1 MLIQATMRIR
11 NKIKIA
17 LQNIF
22 KFNYLQLSKPNSVFT
37 MRNGWYFVPTRVN
50 MWEPWVWGEV
60 YDTAQALSD
69 KRPKYAG
76 VSIHMS
82 GYMLGYDVQF
92 KSQLEHPYDLVDV
105 IK

>member
-1 MLIQATMRIR
+1 MLIQTVIHIW

-17 LQNIF
+17 VRNIF
-22 KFNYLQLSKPNSVFT
+22 KFKYLLLSKPDTSFK

-50 MWEPWVWGEV
+50 MFESWVWGEV
-60 YDTAQALSD
+60 YDTSEALSV

-76 VSIHMS
+76 VTIHMS
-82 GYMLGYDVQF
+82 GYMLGYEAQL
-92 KSQLEHPYDLVDV
+92 KSQHKHPYDLVNI

>member
-1 MLIQATMRIR
+1 
-11 NKIKIA
+11 
-17 LQNIF
+17 
-22 KFNYLQLSKPNSVFT
+22 
-37 MRNGWYFVPTRVN
+37 
-50 MWEPWVWGEV
+50 MWESWVWGEV

-82 GYMLGYDVQF
+82 GYMLGYEDHL
-92 KSQLEHPYDLVDV
+92 KSQHKHPYDLVDI